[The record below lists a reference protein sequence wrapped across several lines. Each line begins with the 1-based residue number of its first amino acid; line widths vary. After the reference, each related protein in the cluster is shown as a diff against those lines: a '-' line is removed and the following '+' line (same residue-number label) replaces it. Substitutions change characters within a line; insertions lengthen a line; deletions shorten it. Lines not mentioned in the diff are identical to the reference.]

1 LAFVNSF
8 LATDIAFLKGVGP
21 IKADLLKGELGYYT
35 ARDVLL
41 DFPFKHVDRSSIT
54 AIADIREEGSYV
66 QLLGYLT
73 SLEVVG
79 TGKAKRLSGIFR
91 DQSGEIEFV
100 WFRAIQPLQK
110 ILQLH
115 TPMLAYGRINQYQR
129 KFSIAHPE
137 MESALD
143 ENNKL
148 TTERI
153 LPAYRSTEKL
163 NQHGIDNRFRRQ
175 MVQQILSKINAGDL
189 PEHLP
194 EDLCRKLRLMPYA
207 ESVSRIHFPENQDQ
221 LRQAE
226 RRLKFDELFLHQLR
240 MLLSQKVRQKE
251 SGGYVFEKVDVYFTR
266 FYEEFLPFELTGAQK
281 RVLKEIRKD
290 MARPVQMNRLL
301 QGDVGSGKTM
311 VALMSALIAIDNGYQ
326 CCLMAP
332 TEILASQH
340 YQNIAPFME
349 QLGLKAAF
357 LSGNIKGKERK
368 RILAELAEGNVHIL
382 IGTHAVLEDP
392 VVFHKLG
399 FAIIDEQHR
408 FGVAQRAR
416 LWAKAKPYPPHIL
429 VMTATPIPRTLAMT
443 LYGDL
448 DVSVIDELPPGRKP
462 VKTVHKTEYFRPDLI
477 KFMKAQ
483 IAEGRQIYVVYPLIE
498 ESEKLDLENLQAGY
512 EKLLHRFAPPE
523 YQISIVH
530 GKLRQED
537 KEFEMQRFVRGE
549 THIMVATTVI
559 EVGVNVPNA
568 SVMVIENAE
577 RFGLSQL
584 HQLRGRVGRGADQ
597 SFCIL
602 MTSYKISEDGR
613 KRLETMCQT
622 NDGFKIAEV
631 DLQLRGPGAIEGTQ
645 QSGVPDFKIAN
656 LARDGDIITA
666 ARAVA
671 RDLLDEDPALQL
683 PQNQGLK
690 AYVRRHMKEVA
701 VWSKIS

>member
-1 LAFVNSF
+1 LTFKSAF
-8 LATDIAFLKGVGP
+8 LDTDIAFLKGVGP

-54 AIADIREEGSYV
+54 AVADVKDEGVYV

-73 SLEVVG
+73 RIEVIG
-79 TGKAKRLSGIFR
+79 SGKGRRLSATFR

-100 WFRAIQPLQK
+100 WFRAIQTLQK
-110 ILQLH
+110 ILELH
-115 TPMLAYGRINQYQR
+115 TPMLAYGRTHEFNR
-129 KFSIAHPE
+129 KFSIPHPE
-137 MESALD
+137 LESALD

-163 NQHGIDNRFRRQ
+163 ANQGIDNRFRRNL
-175 MVQQILSKINAGDL
+175 VQQILSKLPAGEL
-189 PEHLP
+189 TEHLP
-194 EDLCRKLRLMPYA
+194 MDMVQKLRLMPYA
-207 ESVSRIHFPENQDQ
+207 EAVHRIHFPESQDQ

-226 RRLKFDELFLHQLR
+226 RRLKFDELFLHQLK
-240 MLLSQKVRQKE
+240 MLLSQKVRQKD
-251 SGGYVFEKVDVYFTR
+251 SGGYVFEKVDVFFNKY
-266 FYEEFLPFELTGAQK
+266 YEEVLPFALTGAQK
-281 RVLKEIRKD
+281 KVLKEIRKD
-290 MARPVQMNRLL
+290 LARPVQMNRLL
-301 QGDVGSGKTM
+301 QGDVGSGKTI
-311 VALMSALIAIDNGYQ
+311 VALMSILMAIDNGYQ
-326 CCLMAP
+326 ACLMAP

-340 YQNIAPFME
+340 FQNIAPALE
-349 QLGLKAAF
+349 QIGLKAAF
-357 LSGNIKGKERK
+357 LSGNVKGKERK
-368 RILAELAEGNVHIL
+368 RLLAELAEGHIHLL

-392 VVFHKLG
+392 VFFAKLG

-408 FGVAQRAR
+408 FGVAQRAK
-416 LWAKAKPYPPHIL
+416 LWAKARPFPPHIL

-462 VKTVHKTEYFRPDLI
+462 VKTIHKTEYFRPDLI

-498 ESEKLDLENLQAGY
+498 ESEKLDLENLQQGY

-530 GKLRQED
+530 GKLKQED

-602 MTSYKISEDGR
+602 MTSYKISEEGR
-613 KRLETMCQT
+613 VRLDTMCET
-622 NDGFKIAEV
+622 NDGFRIAEV

-656 LARDGDIITA
+656 LARDGEIIAA
-666 ARAVA
+666 ARAIV
-671 RDLLDEDPALQL
+671 RDLLDEDPTLQL
-683 PQNQGLK
+683 SKHLSLRN
-690 AYVRRHMKEVA
+690 YVRRNMKDVA